1 MRDKKILCLLPSLGT
16 GGAERQMVALI
27 KLMNEKEI
35 TPTVLTYY
43 SSKTDY
49 DKNIIVNRISINEKS
64 LLKRYVKII
73 RNALNEKPYV
83 ILSFG
88 GVPNMVSILVSLLTL
103 CKIKTVVS
111 ERNTSQDFDFQTKFR
126 FNLYRLAYKIIP
138 NSISQTDFI
147 NKNAPFLS
155 NKIKTI
161 TNYTDINI
169 FNFEKKIREKKF
181 KIGIFARYHSQ
192 KNILLFLEVVS
203 ELNKKGHN
211 VEFHWFG
218 HKFLDLNNQAT
229 KHSAYYLKCEE
240 KRKQM
245 KLNNV
250 FLNSF
255 VFNVVEEFSK
265 FDAICLPS
273 IYEGFSNTLSEAIS
287 CGKPLLVSNVCDN
300 IYFAKEGVNGFL
312 FSPFSKKEML
322 EAIENMLKLDNDELN
337 DFQLNSRKIA
347 ENLFS
352 KERFINEYLEVL
364 LK

>member
-1 MRDKKILCLLPSLGT
+1 MKNKKILCLIPSLGT
-16 GGAERQMVALI
+16 GGAERQMVMLI
-27 KLMNEKEI
+27 KLMNEHAIK
-35 TPTVLTYY
+35 PTVLTYY
-43 SSKTDY
+43 SEETDY
-49 DKNIIVNRISINEKS
+49 DKSLIVHRISINKKGKIKKVINIIKS
-64 LLKRYVKII
+64 ILS
-73 RNALNEKPYV
+73 EKPDV

-88 GVPNMVSILVSLLTL
+88 DTPNIISVLVKILRNKT
-103 CKIKTVVS
+103 KIVVS
-111 ERNTSQDFDFQTKFR
+111 ERNTSQNYNLSTKFR

-147 NKNAPFLS
+147 NKNAPFLN

-169 FNFEKKIREKKF
+169 FNFEKKDREKKF

-218 HKFLDLNNQAT
+218 NKFFDLNNQAT

-245 KLNNV
+245 KLSNV
-250 FLNSF
+250 FFNSF
-255 VFNVVEEFSK
+255 VFNVVEEFTK

-273 IYEGFSNTLSEAIS
+273 IYEGFSNTLSEAIA

-312 FSPFSKKEML
+312 FSPSSKKEML
-322 EAIENMLKLDNDELN
+322 EAIENMLELNNDELN
-337 DFQLNSRKIA
+337 NFQLNSREIA

-352 KERFINEYLEVL
+352 KERFINEYLDVL